1 MNRFVVAGLI
11 GGFALITACTA
22 KQQEPPTLSHKAVLD
37 AYIAAWNRHDSL
49 AVDTLLTKDGVHEDV
64 PFSIRATAPEGVHA
78 FMRDLIQASPD
89 YVWKITNVVE
99 GDNALAAEWTWTATY
114 TGDSP
119 NGPVTAFKL
128 SGRGA
133 SVVELEKGKIKRFS
147 NYYDEASWFPKPPA
161 KDTTKKQD

>member
-1 MNRFVVAGLI
+1 MKRFLVGML
-11 GGFALITACTA
+11 ALLTACTA
-22 KQQEPPTLSHKAVLD
+22 KQQKPAAASHRAVLD

-49 AVDTLLTKDGVHEDV
+49 AVDTLLAKGGVHEDV

-89 YVWKITNVVE
+89 YVWKVTEVVE
-99 GDNALAAEWTWTATY
+99 GDNSLAAEWTWTSTY

-119 NGPVTAFKL
+119 NGPVTALKI

-133 SVVELEKGKIKRFS
+133 SVVEMENGKIKRFS
-147 NYYDEASWFPKPPA
+147 NYYDEASWFPK
-161 KDTTKKQD
+161 K